1 MKNRNKWIAVLA
13 GIMAGIMI
21 LSLLFSVLPQAKA
34 ASSSEIQNQIN
45 SLKNDKKELD
55 AKIKELEKQQSAN
68 LNEIK
73 DIVNQK
79 TVVEQQI
86 SLMYEQVENIND
98 QIASYSLMIADMQE
112 DLDAAED
119 RLAELNAKNKER
131 IRSMEED
138 GSLSYWSVLFQANNF
153 YDLLDRLNMMQE
165 IAASDSRRLKEM
177 GEAAR
182 EVAAYKASLLAE
194 KSSLQVS
201 KEELQSTEAGLNAKI
216 EEANALLIDL
226 EAKGDEYE
234 DLLWEMEQ
242 QESELLK
249 DLAEKKKDYDV
260 AKKHE
265 EYLAWLAT
273 SVVTTT
279 APPTTTPPEVGSSGG
294 VVHIPTLDETGVS
307 WLVPTSYIKLTS
319 PFGMRLH
326 PIHKQWLMHYGVD
339 LAGRSGWDVVATRGG
354 LVKEVG
360 YDAKTMGNYVIID
373 HLDGFESIY
382 MHMYKWPEVAQGQ
395 YVAQGQRIGGQG
407 TTGGSTGVHL
417 HFGISYNGVYVNP
430 ADYVKL
436 R

>member
-1 MKNRNKWIAVLA
+1 MKNRKKWIAVLA
-13 GIMAGIMI
+13 GIMAFIMI
-21 LSLLFSVLPQAKA
+21 LSLILSVLPHANA

-45 SLKNDKKELD
+45 SLKNDKKKLD

-73 DIVNQK
+73 GIVNQK

-119 RLAELNAKNKER
+119 RLEELNRKNKDR
-131 IRSMEED
+131 IRAMEED
-138 GSLSYWSVLFQANNF
+138 GSLSYWAVLFQANDF

-182 EVAAYKASLLAE
+182 EVESYKASLLAE
-194 KSSLQVS
+194 KTSLQAS
-201 KEELQSTEAGLNAKI
+201 KEELQATEAGLNNKI
-216 EEANALLIDL
+216 EEANALLIEL
-226 EAKGDEYE
+226 EAKGNEYE

-242 QESELLK
+242 QEQDMLK
-249 DLAEKKKDYDV
+249 KLAEKKKDYDA

-279 APPTTTPPEVGSSGG
+279 APPTKPPEVGSSGG
-294 VVHIPTLDETGVS
+294 VIHIPTVDETGVS
-307 WLVPTSYIKLTS
+307 WIVPTNYIKLTS
-319 PFGMRLH
+319 PFGMRNH
-326 PIHKQWLMHYGVD
+326 PLGYGYLMHYGVD
-339 LAGRSGWDVVATRGG
+339 LAGRSGWDIVATRGG

-360 YDAKTMGNYVIID
+360 YDARSAGNYVVID
-373 HLDGFESIY
+373 HLDGFQSVY
-382 MHMYKWPEVAQGQ
+382 MHMYKWPEVSVGQ
-395 YVAQGQRIGGQG
+395 YVAQGQKLGGQG

-436 R
+436 